1 MALAKIC
8 DAEDV
13 ITPITPVDE
22 RHRINLGYRHAKD
35 FGADPEKLKN
45 YIDAVKT
52 ADTDQS
58 RQLKLPKGHLK
69 NYSTFKK
76 NGRFS
81 ENA

>member
-1 MALAKIC
+1 VALSKTC

-58 RQLKLPKGHLK
+58 RQLKLPKGHFK
-69 NYSTFKK
+69 N
-76 NGRFS
+76 
-81 ENA
+81 